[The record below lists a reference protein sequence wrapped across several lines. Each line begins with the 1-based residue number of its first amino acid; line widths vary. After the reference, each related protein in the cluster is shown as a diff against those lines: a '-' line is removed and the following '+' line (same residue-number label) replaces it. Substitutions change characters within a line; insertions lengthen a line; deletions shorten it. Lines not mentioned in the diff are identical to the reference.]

1 MALPLKIR
9 WASIEKSFTDCA
21 FVAGVNPAEQQLGM
35 NSGSTEPEHNSY
47 WFTSDHLGSAAFIT
61 DGSGVAIQHL
71 EYMAFGEVFV
81 DQRRT
86 GFGMPYKFN
95 AKELDCESG
104 YYYYSARYYDQRM
117 ARFLSV
123 DPLAGEM
130 PEWGSYTYTF
140 NNPLKY
146 IDPTGMGPEETDD
159 WVYGALR
166 GIYWDEKATSQAT
179 TKEGEVYLGDGFATV
194 SDNGLQTN
202 YNSDRSFDHNHTDG
216 NTLSTVTVRGYRDS
230 KMALA
235 SGAAGVG
242 VGFKNEVL
250 KTLELGETG
259 SKYLKYS
266 KGLGIT
272 GGIISG
278 GYTGYNAINYYNKGG
293 NDWRVAA
300 KAGLDI
306 FMTGIGFTGPVGV
319 LVSASYFVTDA
330 ATAGFGGF
338 GKPIIVNTESE

>member
-35 NSGSTEPEHNSY
+35 SKGSSEPELNSY
-47 WFTSDHLGSAAFIT
+47 WFTSDHLGSSAFVT

-71 EYMAFGEVFV
+71 EYMAFGEVFI

-86 GFGMPYKFN
+86 SFGTPYKFN

-104 YYYYSARYYDQRM
+104 YYYYSARYYDPRM

-146 IDPTGMGPEETDD
+146 IDPTGMRAEEPDD
-159 WVYGALR
+159 WVYGTSR

-202 YNSDRSFDHNHTDG
+202 YNSDKSFDHNSTDDNSLPEEKVVG
-216 NTLSTVTVRGYRDS
+216 SRGISGKD
-230 KMALA
+230 LA
-235 SGAAGVG
+235 AASSDGVG
-242 VGFKNEVL
+242 
-250 KTLELGETG
+250 
-259 SKYLKYS
+259 
-266 KGLGIT
+266 GLG
-272 GGIISG
+272 
-278 GYTGYNAINYYNKGG
+278 
-293 NDWRVAA
+293 
-300 KAGLDI
+300 
-306 FMTGIGFTGPVGV
+306 VGM
-319 LVSASYFVTDA
+319 
-330 ATAGFGGF
+330 
-338 GKPIIVNTESE
+338 

>member
-146 IDPTGMGPEETDD
+146 IDPTGMRPEEPDD
-159 WVYGALR
+159 WVYGASR